1 MASRLVTL
9 APRLIALIVI
19 WLLAAA
25 SWTLAA
31 GGPQTPQPSTPAA
44 GEPTTPEVIVVP
56 EVRRQAY
63 VFSKGILQDAGFAW
77 RVEGPV
83 GGYAGNI
90 VLSQVPAAGSASST
104 TARRPSSSA

>member
-1 MASRLVTL
+1 MASRLAIL

-44 GEPTTPEVIVVP
+44 GEPTTDAASTAVLVSAIMPREERCFVFIVFP
-56 EVRRQAY
+56 
-63 VFSKGILQDAGFAW
+63 
-77 RVEGPV
+77 P
-83 GGYAGNI
+83 
-90 VLSQVPAAGSASST
+90 LS
-104 TARRPSSSA
+104 RD